1 MSFPPPPLWRAPT
14 QGCGWGRLQSVG
26 ASSDVGIGPLCARWL
41 SLIHT
46 DEFPVPLPPGER
58 LHQMFVVGTRVRP
71 CPPASY
77 PMRPFF
83 FLTMSCAQ
91 MQARGIYAT
100 LPQPRNTPP
109 TPVSGGHLDG
119 HPFQLGVEAYID
131 EVEEGGGG
139 L

>member
-1 MSFPPPPLWRAPT
+1 MSSTSLPHSGVLA

-77 PMRPFF
+77 PMRPF
-83 FLTMSCAQ
+83 S
-91 MQARGIYAT
+91 
-100 LPQPRNTPP
+100 
-109 TPVSGGHLDG
+109 D
-119 HPFQLGVEAYID
+119 D
-131 EVEEGGGG
+131 ERV
-139 L
+139 